1 MQQEGT
7 RLGILTDLALMA
19 WQQSPRWKLAGHIDA
34 FSQGA
39 VTYQTAVNY
48 QLANDPLTVQK
59 AYAIVNLGLRS
70 HAKGWQV
77 AGFINNLFDQH
88 YRYLLNN
95 ASGSYGA
102 VAVQGYLPRDF
113 GRYGGVRLSYDF

>member
-1 MQQEGT
+1 
-7 RLGILTDLALMA
+7 MA
-19 WQQSPRWKLAGHIDA
+19 FSQTLRAPRWKLAGNYDATLPVNGHIDA

-59 AYAIVNLGLRS
+59 AYAIVNLSLGLRS